1 MAGPQIND
9 FLQAFS
15 GDAKYCLSI
24 PVLWTVSIDGVTESA
39 INSVLSDAGQ
49 KWQAKIAPNSM
60 TKSGTILPA
69 QAVMIPQESSNFS
82 AMVAGDSYG
91 GFLPG
96 YAMTSRADFL
106 SRSFSVNFLET
117 RQDLEHEYFR
127 PWQIAIGIK
136 GLIERGVNLK
146 ATITVKQ
153 YTNDGQLRKGYRF
166 KRAFPTAVEGF
177 TMDYDNTDYPI
188 KSVTFA
194 CENYE
199 QLLGEPNATQSQKP
213 PTPKPPTPK
222 PPNNR
227 LREIQKEQIKRIRAM
242 AGKSYLAGEEVI
254 PGKPLSENQKTAI
267 KIREAMQ
274 KPLFP

>member
-49 KWQAKIAPNSM
+49 KWQAKIAPNAM

-69 QAVMIPQESSNFS
+69 QSVTIPQESGNFS
-82 AMVAGDSYG
+82 AMTSSDSYG

-96 YAMTSRADFL
+96 YAMNSRNDFL
-106 SRSFSVNFLET
+106 SRSFSINFLET
-117 RQDLEHEYFR
+117 RQDLVHEYFT
-127 PWQIAIGIK
+127 PWQISINLK

-146 ATITVKQ
+146 STITVKQ
-153 YTNDGQLRKGYRF
+153 YTNQGELRKGYVF
-166 KRAFPTAVEGF
+166 HRAFPTASEGF

-194 CENYE
+194 CENYS
-199 QLLGEPNATQSQKP
+199 QL
-213 PTPKPPTPK
+213 
-222 PPNNR
+222 
-227 LREIQKEQIKRIRAM
+227 
-242 AGKSYLAGEEVI
+242 
-254 PGKPLSENQKTAI
+254 
-267 KIREAMQ
+267 
-274 KPLFP
+274 

>member
-15 GDAKYCLSI
+15 GEAKYCLSI
-24 PVLWTVSIDGVTESA
+24 PVLWTVSIDGVTESS

-49 KWQAKIAPNSM
+49 KWKANISPNAM

-69 QAVMIPQESSNFS
+69 QAVVIPQESANFTP
-82 AMVAGDSYG
+82 MGAGDSYG

-106 SRSFSVNFLET
+106 SRQFSINFLET
-117 RQDLEHEYFR
+117 RQDLEHEFFR

-146 ATITVKQ
+146 STITVKQ

-166 KRAFPTAVEGF
+166 KKTFPVAVEGY
-177 TMDYDNTDYPI
+177 TMDYENTDFPI
-188 KSVTFA
+188 KSVTFV
-194 CENYE
+194 CEDYE
-199 QLLGEPNATQSQKP
+199 QLLT
-213 PTPKPPTPK
+213 TPGVSSSNEQPS
-222 PPNNR
+222 NR
-227 LREIQKEQIKRIRAM
+227 LQNTQENFDFNVNMGIPTDKNGNPLKGNDLAKAQAIQQKIKDRKARNRDFFR
-242 AGKSYLAGEEVI
+242 
-254 PGKPLSENQKTAI
+254 P
-267 KIREAMQ
+267 R
-274 KPLFP
+274 

>member
-15 GDAKYCLSI
+15 GEAKYCLSI
-24 PVLWTVSIDGVTESA
+24 PVLWTVSIDGVTESS

-49 KWQAKIAPNSM
+49 KWQSNISPNAM

-69 QAVMIPQESSNFS
+69 QAVVIPQESANFTP
-82 AMVAGDSYG
+82 MGAGDSYG

-96 YAMTSRADFL
+96 YAMISRADFL
-106 SRSFSVNFLET
+106 SRQFSINFLET

-146 ATITVKQ
+146 STITVKQ
-153 YTNDGQLRKGYRF
+153 YTNDGKLRKGYRF
-166 KRAFPTAVEGF
+166 KKAFPVAVEGY

-188 KSVTFA
+188 KSVTFV
-194 CENYE
+194 CEDYE
-199 QLLGEPNATQSQKP
+199 QLLGQSDKNSP
-213 PTPKPPTPK
+213 PITPQNQTVVKKTF
-222 PPNNR
+222 
-227 LREIQKEQIKRIRAM
+227 IRQTSN
-242 AGKSYLAGEEVI
+242 KVFIAGEEVI
-254 PGKPLSENQKTAI
+254 PGQPLSEKQKLA
-267 KIREAMQ
+267 RQAAEAMGN
-274 KPLFP
+274 